1 MPTQIYSVSVA
12 PVNLIR
18 ATDIN
23 GDVLALAVGSTYQ
36 ARFVAIGVQSILKM
50 VEAPDGTTVAASDPA
65 LPVRIFEDVT
75 IVPKTGLAIFVWS
88 EDQESQLVIND
99 VA

>member
-1 MPTQIYSVSVA
+1 VPTQIYGVTVA
-12 PVNLIR
+12 PVNLIG

-36 ARFVAIGVQSILKM
+36 ARFVAIGVQTVLKALA
-50 VEAPDGTTVAASDPA
+50 VADGTPVAVSDAA
-65 LPVRIFEDVT
+65 LPVLNFEHLT
-75 IVPKTGLAIFVWS
+75 IIPKSGESLFVWS
-88 EDQESQLVIND
+88 DDGGQLVIND